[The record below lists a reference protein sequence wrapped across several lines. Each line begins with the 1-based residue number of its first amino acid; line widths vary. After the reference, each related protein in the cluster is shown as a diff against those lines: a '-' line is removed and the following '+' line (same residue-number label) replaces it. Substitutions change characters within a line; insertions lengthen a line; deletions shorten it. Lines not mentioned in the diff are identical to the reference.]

1 MTSPNHLVL
10 RRIVE
15 ADWPG
20 LAQFDLGSA
29 NTPWVREVAEI
40 VEMLPRWQ
48 ADPAFTAFDRRALA
62 LVENG
67 QIVAV
72 AAHEA
77 TQTTRGTTDL
87 RNRYLMVVA
96 VRFDR
101 QRSGL
106 AELVMKSVF
115 VALKAN
121 GTESV
126 KWLAHPRNVQSIA
139 LSRSKF
145 PEADETNPPEDQPYV
160 AFTLWL

>member
-1 MTSPNHLVL
+1 MTSPNHQIL
-10 RRIVE
+10 RPIVE
-15 ADWPG
+15 ADWPE
-20 LAQFDLGSA
+20 LAHFDLGSA

-48 ADPAFTAFDRRALA
+48 ADPAFTALDRRALA
-62 LVENG
+62 LVEKG

-77 TQTTRGTTDL
+77 IQRARGTTDL

-106 AELVMKSVF
+106 AERAGSSRDRIGQMACASSQCSIDCVEP
-115 VALKAN
+115 LKIS
-121 GTESV
+121 GG
-126 KWLAHPRNVQSIA
+126 R
-139 LSRSKF
+139 
-145 PEADETNPPEDQPYV
+145 
-160 AFTLWL
+160 

>member
-1 MTSPNHLVL
+1 
-10 RRIVE
+10 
-15 ADWPG
+15 
-20 LAQFDLGSA
+20 
-29 NTPWVREVAEI
+29 
-40 VEMLPRWQ
+40 MLPRWQ
-48 ADPAFTAFDRRALA
+48 ADAAFMALDRRALA
-62 LVENG
+62 MVENG

-77 TQTTRGTTDL
+77 THTARGTTDL

-101 QRSGL
+101 QRNGL

-115 VALKAN
+115 VALQAS

>member
-1 MTSPNHLVL
+1 MTSPNHQILIP
-10 RRIVE
+10 IVE
-15 ADWPG
+15 TDWPE
-20 LAQFDLGSA
+20 LAQFDLGSV

-48 ADPAFTAFDRRALA
+48 TDPGFTALDRRALA
-62 LVENG
+62 LVEHG

-77 TQTTRGTTDL
+77 TQTARGSIDR

-96 VRFDR
+96 VRFER

-115 VALKAN
+115 VALEAS

-145 PEADETNPPEDQPYV
+145 PQADETNPPEDEPYV
-160 AFTLWL
+160 AVTL

>member
-1 MTSPNHLVL
+1 MTSPNHQLL
-10 RRIVE
+10 RPIVE
-15 ADWPG
+15 ADWPE
-20 LAQFDLGSA
+20 LAKFDLGSA

-48 ADPAFTAFDRRALA
+48 ADISFTAFERKALA

-77 TQTTRGTTDL
+77 TQTARGTIDL

-101 QRSGL
+101 QRNGL

-115 VALKAN
+115 VSLEAS

-126 KWLAHPRNVQSIA
+126 KWLAHPRNVQSVA
-139 LSRSKF
+139 VSRSKF

-160 AFTLWL
+160 AFTLWF